1 VDETEICGSKGRPI
15 QKRAARGS
23 LKTNPKRRG
32 FTVARRRKFLDHL
45 AASCNIKGAC
55 RSAGV
60 SNSTIHAWLRKNE
73 QFRADVG
80 EALAQGC
87 VEVRAEL
94 IRETKRSLKPKS
106 DPKAPRLV
114 DAKTALAVLE
124 SCERNGGRRPGD
136 IKPRRTDIEQVR
148 ARLEKVMRGL
158 GMLPDEDEAG
168 EGDLSRRFSG
178 GGKPLHH

>member
-1 VDETEICGSKGRPI
+1 MGEDETEIGGGRGGRT
-15 QKRAARGS
+15 QKKAARGS
-23 LKTNPKRRG
+23 LKKNPRS
-32 FTVARRRKFLDHL
+32 FTEARRRKFLNHL
-45 AASCNIKGAC
+45 AATCNIKGAC

-60 SNSTIHAWLRKNE
+60 SNSTVHEWLRKNE
-73 QFRADVG
+73 QFRADVD

-94 IRETKRSLKPKS
+94 IRETKRSLKPRP
-106 DPKAPRLV
+106 DPKVPPLV

-148 ARLEKVMRGL
+148 TRLEKTMRALGL
-158 GMLPDEDEAG
+158 LPDDEDSEAAA
-168 EGDLSRRFSG
+168 
-178 GGKPLHH
+178 

>member
-1 VDETEICGSKGRPI
+1 MAGVDQDETEICGSRGRPI

-23 LKTNPKRRG
+23 LKKNHKRNS
-32 FTVARRRKFLDHL
+32 FTVARRRKFLDHV

-60 SNSTIHAWLRKNE
+60 SNSTVHEWLRKNE
-73 QFRADVG
+73 QFRADFN
-80 EALAQGC
+80 EALARGS
-87 VEVRAEL
+87 VELRAEL
-94 IRETKRSLKPKS
+94 IRESKRSLKPKP

-136 IKPRRTDIEQVR
+136 IKPRRTDIEEVR
-148 ARLEKVMRGL
+148 ARLEKAMRGL
-158 GMLPDEDEAG
+158 GLLPDEDDAAAA
-168 EGDLSRRFSG
+168 
-178 GGKPLHH
+178 